1 MKAGSH
7 SRNTAN
13 QTLVILHQNKTRQ
26 NTLQTT
32 RYLLDQKIRRLM
44 KMKLRLT
51 MMRRTTRAS
60 TIIARNISGTITKMA
75 CLNQRT
81 KNQKLLR
88 LTYHTQRTI
97 LQTKTQYP
105 RNT

>member
-13 QTLVILHQNKTRQ
+13 QTLVVLHQNKTRQ
-26 NTLQTT
+26 NTLQLI
-32 RYLLDQKIRRLM
+32 RSLDQKNRRWM
-44 KMKLRLT
+44 QMKLRLT

-60 TIIARNISGTITKMA
+60 TIIARSISGTITKMA
-75 CLNQRT
+75 CLNQLM
-81 KNQKLLR
+81 KNQKPLR
-88 LTYHTQRTI
+88 LTYHTQGMI

-105 RNT
+105 KNT